1 MIQSKYERE
10 LSMRINDFLVRKQ
23 WTVSKLVN
31 LAKYSNTI
39 RIKKF
44 LKGECGISTKVGER
58 IINVINEYTP

>member
-1 MIQSKYERE
+1 MIQSKYERD
-10 LSMRINDFLVRKQ
+10 LVNRINDFLERKQ

-31 LAKYSNTI
+31 LADYSNTI
-39 RIKKF
+39 RIKTF